1 MSYVTIYFQINVVD
15 FLRKVCGFDYS
26 EEEIFRVIG
35 LLRTNALQIQVLNP
49 IQKQLLD
56 IANYINLYLLYSNFS

>member
-56 IANYINLYLLYSNFS
+56 IANYAFY